1 MSIIVLNDL
10 VLKPGEEGNEINKEI
25 CLFYLILNFIS
36 FVCCSIYLF
45 IYHKIPYYQNNSNS
59 LTLILT
65 RVNLI
70 SNFSY
75 VLFFSDLFFFN
86 PTSLTTMMKILTMVN
101 PLIIFTFYFWC
112 ACITHN
118 IYVTF
123 YNSTNIL
130 EKRIKFYKY
139 QLIVYLFIF
148 YIVTL
153 FSIKFKEREIGSPN
167 FSFIENYGLHYV
179 ILFYLIGLFII
190 IYIIYRLYFII
201 VKKSQTF
208 SLTSQD
214 ERRLI
219 YNYNKIIPIFSSE
232 TYTISFLFFNNI
244 RSNKFYDD
252 IKIYFPILRTQK
264 FLSQLN
270 NNDII

>member
-10 VLKPGEEGNEINKEI
+10 VFEPCEEGKQINKEI
-25 CLFYLILNFIS
+25 CLFYLFLNLTSFI
-36 FVCCSIYLF
+36 CCSSYLY

-65 RVNLI
+65 RVNLV

-75 VLFFSDLFFFN
+75 VLFFVDLFIYN
-86 PTSLTTMMKILTMVN
+86 PSTLTTMMKILTMIN

-112 ACITHN
+112 TCITHN

-123 YNSTNIL
+123 YNYTNNL

-153 FSIKFKEREIGSPN
+153 FSIKFTQKEITSKDFPLWIIME
-167 FSFIENYGLHYV
+167 
-179 ILFYLIGLFII
+179 FII
-190 IYIIYRLYFII
+190 LYYFI
-201 VKKSQTF
+201 
-208 SLTSQD
+208 
-214 ERRLI
+214 
-219 YNYNKIIPIFSSE
+219 
-232 TYTISFLFFNNI
+232 
-244 RSNKFYDD
+244 
-252 IKIYFPILRTQK
+252 
-264 FLSQLN
+264 
-270 NNDII
+270 